1 MSRIVEFIKDWML
14 PIAMVAGI
22 SLALAFHYWTPLR
35 SAEPAF
41 SAMAKEVQPI
51 FVALMLFLQFTK
63 VSPHDLKLRKWH
75 LWSLAFQTILFVA
88 LALAATVIPHGSL
101 RILVEC
107 AMLCIICPTAAAA
120 GVITDK
126 LGGNLSD
133 TVTYVV
139 LINILTALVI
149 PAVIP
154 IVHHVEGATFLN
166 RFISICLRVFPLLVL
181 PLLLSWLIRYTMK
194 RLHHKLLRFVGWAF
208 YVWGF
213 TLCLSIYLATKA
225 MITSGISIWTGVMI
239 GVVSLLCAAVQFA
252 SGRLLGKKSIKEASP
267 AERMADSIT
276 AGQALGQ
283 KNNGFLIW
291 LGYSWMT
298 PVTSVAGGL
307 YSIWQNI
314 FNSMELYF
322 QKKGT
327 AGMESIDNKS
337 NN

>member
-14 PIAMVAGI
+14 PIAIVAGI
-22 SLALAFHYWTPLR
+22 TLGLAFHFWAPLKG
-35 SAEPAF
+35 AEPTF
-41 SAMAKEVQPI
+41 SSFAKEVQPI

-63 VSPHDLKLRKWH
+63 VSPHDLKLRRWH
-75 LWSLAFQTILFVA
+75 IWLLVFQTVLFVG
-88 LALAATVIPHGSL
+88 LALVATLIPHGSQ

-139 LINILTALVI
+139 LINILAAFVI

-154 IVHHVEGATFLN
+154 IVHPVEGTSFLG
-166 RFISICLRVFPLLVL
+166 RFTSICLRIFPLLVL
-181 PLLLSWLIRYTMK
+181 PLLISWLVRYTMK
-194 RLHHKLLRFVGWAF
+194 KLHHKLLRIVGWAF

-225 MITSGISIWTGVMI
+225 MITSGISIWTGIMI
-239 GVVSLLCAAVQFA
+239 GVVSLICTALQFA
-252 SGRLLGKKSIKEASP
+252 SGRLLGKKSRKIASP
-267 AERMADSIT
+267 SERRADSIT

-314 FNSMELYF
+314 FNSGELYRHRKEAGTEAADNH
-322 QKKGT
+322 QK
-327 AGMESIDNKS
+327 S
-337 NN
+337 

>member
-14 PIAMVAGI
+14 PIAIVAGI
-22 SLALAFHYWTPLR
+22 TLGLAFHFWAPLKG
-35 SAEPAF
+35 AEPAF
-41 SAMAKEVQPI
+41 SSFAKEVQPI

-63 VSPHDLKLRKWH
+63 VSPHDLKLRRWH
-75 LWSLAFQTILFVA
+75 IWLLVFQTVLFVG
-88 LALAATVIPHGSL
+88 LALVATYIPHGSQ

-133 TVTYVV
+133 SVTYVV
-139 LINILTALVI
+139 LINILAALVI

-154 IVHHVEGATFLN
+154 IVHPVEGTSFMG
-166 RFISICLRVFPLLVL
+166 RFTSICLRIFPLLVL
-181 PLLLSWLIRYTMK
+181 PLLISWLVRYTMK
-194 RLHHKLLRFVGWAF
+194 KLHHKLLRIVGWAF

-225 MITSGISIWTGVMI
+225 MITSRISIWTGIMI
-239 GVVSLLCAAVQFA
+239 GVVSLLCTALQFA
-252 SGRLLGKKSIKEASP
+252 SGRLLGKKSRKIASVS
-267 AERMADSIT
+267 ERRADSIT

-283 KNNGFLIW
+283 KNSGFLIW

-314 FNSMELYF
+314 FNSGELYRHREEANTEVADNH
-322 QKKGT
+322 QK
-327 AGMESIDNKS
+327 S
-337 NN
+337 

>member
-1 MSRIVEFIKDWML
+1 MPRLVEFLKVWML
-14 PIAMVAGI
+14 PVAIVAGI
-22 SLALAFHYWTPLR
+22 SLALAFHFWTPLKG
-35 SAEPAF
+35 AEPAF
-41 SAMAKEVQPI
+41 TSVAKELQPI

-63 VSPHDLKLRKWH
+63 VSPHDLRIRRWH
-75 LWSLAFQTILFVA
+75 IWLLLFQTFLFVA
-88 LALAATVIPHGSL
+88 LALTAIPIPHGSL

-139 LINILTALVI
+139 LINILAAFVI

-154 IVHHVEGATFLN
+154 IVHSVEGATFLG
-166 RFISICLRVFPLLVL
+166 RFVSICLRVFPLLVL
-181 PLLLSWLIRYTMK
+181 PLLLSWLVRYTMK
-194 RLHHKLLRFVGWAF
+194 KLHHKLLRIVGWAF

-225 MITSGISIWTGVMI
+225 MIASGISIWTGVMI
-239 GVVSLLCAAVQFA
+239 GVVSLLCTIIQFA
-252 SGRLLGKKSIKEASP
+252 VGRLLGKKSRKEAS
-267 AERMADSIT
+267 AEERRNDSIT

-298 PVTSVAGGL
+298 PVSSVAGGL
-307 YSIWQNI
+307 YSIWQNLI
-314 FNSMELYF
+314 NSAELF
-322 QKKGT
+322 EQKRE
-327 AGMESIDNKS
+327 AGKS
-337 NN
+337 K

>member
-1 MSRIVEFIKDWML
+1 MSRLVEFLKVWML
-14 PIAMVAGI
+14 PVAIVTGIA
-22 SLALAFHYWTPLR
+22 LALVFHFWTPLKG
-35 SAEPAF
+35 AEPAF
-41 SAMAKEVQPI
+41 TSVAKELQPI

-63 VSPHDLKLRKWH
+63 VSPHDLRIRKWH
-75 LWSLAFQTILFVA
+75 IWLLLFQTFLFVA
-88 LALAATVIPHGSL
+88 LALTAIPIPHGSL

-139 LINILTALVI
+139 LINILTAFVI

-154 IVHHVEGATFLN
+154 IVHPVEGATFLG
-166 RFISICLRVFPLLVL
+166 RFVSICLRVFPVLVL
-181 PLLLSWLIRYTMK
+181 PLLLSWLVRYTMK
-194 RLHHKLLRFVGWAF
+194 KLHHKLLRIVGWAF

-225 MITSGISIWTGVMI
+225 MIASGISIWTGVMI
-239 GVVSLLCAAVQFA
+239 GVVSLLCTIIQFA
-252 SGRLLGKKSIKEASP
+252 VGRLLGKKSRKEAS
-267 AERMADSIT
+267 AEERRNDSIT

-298 PVTSVAGGL
+298 PVSSVAGGL
-307 YSIWQNI
+307 YSIWQNLI
-314 FNSMELYF
+314 NSAELF
-322 QKKGT
+322 EQKRE
-327 AGMESIDNKS
+327 AGKS
-337 NN
+337 K

>member
-14 PIAMVAGI
+14 PIAIVAGI
-22 SLALAFHYWTPLR
+22 TLGLAFHFWAPLR
-35 SAEPAF
+35 GAEPVF
-41 SAMAKEVQPI
+41 SSVAKELQPI

-63 VSPHDLKLRKWH
+63 VSPHDLKFRRWH
-75 LWSLAFQTILFVA
+75 LWLLLFQTFFFVA
-88 LALAATVIPHGSL
+88 LALIATLIPHGSL

-139 LINILTALVI
+139 LINILAAFVI

-154 IVHHVEGATFLN
+154 IVHPVEGATFLS

-181 PLLLSWLIRYTMK
+181 PLLLSWLVRYTMR
-194 RLHHKLLRFVGWAF
+194 RLHRKLLRIVGWAF

-225 MITSGISIWTGVMI
+225 MITSGISVWTGILI
-239 GVVSLLCAAVQFA
+239 GVVSLLCTALQFA
-252 SGRLLGKKSIKEASP
+252 SGRLLGKKSRKVAS
-267 AERMADSIT
+267 ADERRADSIT

-314 FNSMELYF
+314 FNSGELYK
-322 QKKGT
+322 QRKATG
-327 AGMESIDNKS
+327 AEVSDNH
-337 NN
+337 